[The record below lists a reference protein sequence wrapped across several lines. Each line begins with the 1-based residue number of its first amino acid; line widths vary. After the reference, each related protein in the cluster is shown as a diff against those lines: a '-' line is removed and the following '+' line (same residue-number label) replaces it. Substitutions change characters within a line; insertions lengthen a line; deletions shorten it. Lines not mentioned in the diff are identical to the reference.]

1 MSRTFVSRLVA
12 TVCLFAL
19 TSATDRAHPLQVPS
33 PAVNADQF
41 FDDRTVGDMH
51 VTMTARDWATLKENY
66 LANTYY
72 PCTFEWNGIVVGNST
87 LRSRGSG
94 TRNPQKPGLRVD
106 FNRYNSAQR
115 FLGLK
120 YVVLDNLWQDPSMLR
135 ERVTML
141 LFDKMG
147 IPAPRE
153 RHMRLFINGQYAG
166 LYVAVEAPDD
176 VFVERVL
183 GSSDGYL
190 YEYNWEREYYFEYL
204 GPDLEAYHVF
214 DPKTHSKDPAALI
227 WGPIEQM
234 TRTANEVPDA
244 VFVREMSPYMD
255 LSLFTRQIAL
265 ENFMAESDGLLG
277 DWGMNNFYLYRPAGS
292 VRFQILEW
300 DKDNT
305 FHAVGHPI
313 LKGIAQNVLARRTL
327 SDPAFMALYL
337 QTLLDATTAAE
348 AGTAERAPVTDIS
361 GRSVRESGPEPR
373 RGADRSGWMEREIV
387 REYRQIREFARA
399 DELKATGNDE
409 FEAAIQSLLQFAAA
423 RPALVRAEVA
433 RTRAGR

>member
-1 MSRTFVSRLVA
+1 MSRTFVSRLIA

-19 TSATDRAHPLQVPS
+19 TSATDRAHPLQDPS
-33 PAVNADQF
+33 AAANADQF
-41 FDDRTVGDMH
+41 FDDRTVGDLN
-51 VTMTARDWATLKENY
+51 VSMTARDWATLKENY

-72 PCTFEWNGIVVGNST
+72 PCTLEWNGIVVGNST

-141 LFDKMG
+141 MFDKMG
-147 IPAPRE
+147 IPVPRE
-153 RHMRLFINGQYAG
+153 RHMRLFVNGQYAG

-176 VFVERVL
+176 VFVERAL
-183 GSSDGYL
+183 GWSDGYL

-204 GPDLEAYHVF
+204 GPDLDAYRIF
-214 DPKTHSKDPAALI
+214 DPKTRSKDPDALI
-227 WGPIEQM
+227 WGPIEEM

-244 VFVREMSPYMD
+244 VFVRDMSPYMD
-255 LSLFTRQIAL
+255 LALFTRQIAL

-292 VRFQILEW
+292 VRFQVLEW

-305 FHAVGHPI
+305 FHGIQYPI
-313 LKGIAQNVLARRTL
+313 LKGISQNVLARRTL
-327 SDPAFMALYL
+327 NDPAYMDLYL
-337 QTLLDATTAAE
+337 QTLLDATTTAE
-348 AGTAERAPVTDIS
+348 AGLAERPSVADMS
-361 GRSVRESGPEPR
+361 GRSARESGPETR

-399 DELKATGNDE
+399 DTLKPVGNDE
-409 FEAAIQSLLQFAAA
+409 FEAAIQSLLQFATA
-423 RPALVRAEVA
+423 RPAFVRAEVA
-433 RTRAGR
+433 RARTGR